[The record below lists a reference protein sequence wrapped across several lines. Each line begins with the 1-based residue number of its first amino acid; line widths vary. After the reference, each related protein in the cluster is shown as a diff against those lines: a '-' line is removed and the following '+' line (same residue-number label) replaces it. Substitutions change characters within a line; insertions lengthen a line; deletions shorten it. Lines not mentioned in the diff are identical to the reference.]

1 MTQYSTRVYTI
12 AEFRQ
17 EGRQLKTEE
26 EEAERLNKVPQPP
39 IKWHSTKLVLPV
51 PADSAPAGR
60 ALEAAQARRT
70 AQVRA
75 QRGKGKG
82 KGKGL

>member
-1 MTQYSTRVYTI
+1 MTQYSSRIYTI

-26 EEAERLNKVPQPP
+26 EKAERLNKVPQPP

-51 PADSAPAGR
+51 PADPAPAGR

-70 AQVRA
+70 LQVRA
-75 QRGKGKG
+75 QRGKGNG
-82 KGKGL
+82 KGNGL